1 MNNAYFTDS
10 EYHILLSALDR
21 EEKINKKL
29 TSKTLKS
36 LKRKLTDIQSDRVEE
51 NFASLG
57 RDAVDSVGYC
67 ILHGAIW
74 EHVYPEEIIS
84 EIYDFC
90 TLMGHSL
97 VDEDVKAAYRKILQK
112 ELAEGI
118 YLDRVRNNIFVINT
132 ENFDTINET
141 ENSEIFYDT
150 VATVFGKKIC
160 RYLTE
165 VVECYEDD
173 ANKISDLYKELA
185 KEILFTNATGQEAPD
200 F

>member
-1 MNNAYFTDS
+1 MSNAYFTDA

-21 EEKINKKL
+21 EEKIDRKL
-29 TSKTLKS
+29 TPKTLKS
-36 LKRKLTDIQSDRVEE
+36 LKRKIADIQSDCVEK

-57 RDAVDSVGYC
+57 RNAVDSVGYC
-67 ILHGAIW
+67 VLYGAIL

-84 EIYDFC
+84 EICDFC

-97 VDEDVKAAYRKILQK
+97 VDEDVKAAYKKVLRK

-118 YLDRVRNNIFVINT
+118 YLDRVRNNIFVVNT
-132 ENFDTINET
+132 ENFDTINER
-141 ENSEIFYDT
+141 ENSEVFYDT

-173 ANKISDLYKELA
+173 ANKISDLYKQLA
-185 KEILFTNATGQEAPD
+185 KEILFKTSETAD
-200 F
+200 

>member
-1 MNNAYFTDS
+1 MSNAYLTDA

-21 EEKINKKL
+21 EEKIDRKL

-36 LKRKLTDIQSDRVEE
+36 LKRKIADIQSDRVEK

-57 RDAVDSVGYC
+57 QNAVDSVGYC
-67 ILHGAIW
+67 ILYGAIL

-90 TLMGHSL
+90 TLMAHSF
-97 VDEDVKAAYRKILQK
+97 VDEDVKAAYKKILRK

-118 YLDRVRNNIFVINT
+118 HLDRVRNNIFVINT

-141 ENSEIFYDT
+141 ENSEVFYDA
-150 VATVFGKKIC
+150 VATVFGKKIY

-165 VVECYEDD
+165 VVECYGDD

-185 KEILFTNATGQEAPD
+185 KEILFETNETAD
-200 F
+200 